1 MPQAVDSEAP
11 FAELKCEP
19 QEGTPANTYYSIDV
33 ECVATGK
40 LHGDR
45 AVAQVA
51 LVDQWENVI
60 LNIYVKPDKPITSYL
75 YDLTGLTPEILE
87 NGKDLD
93 EAKKMLLAALPADC
107 TLVGQ
112 NILMDV
118 QWMGLKEG
126 EDFSGMQDLAG
137 LFRVYNERFKGWSY
151 HSLQHKAKCLLG
163 LDHTTLGSK
172 THNAATD
179 AIMSMRLYWLFRH
192 LETHSDELR
201 VSQQTLLTAPSTPS
215 FATLNAEYEG
225 VCMGNRKTCVCGAPF
240 FF

>member
-1 MPQAVDSEAP
+1 VGSDAP
-11 FAELKCEP
+11 FAELKLSP
-19 QEGTPANTYYSIDV
+19 VEGTTENTYYSIDV

-40 LHGDR
+40 CHGDR
-45 AVAQVA
+45 GVAQVA

-60 LNIYVKPDKPITSYL
+60 LNIYVKPDKPVVSYL
-75 YDLTGLTPEILE
+75 YDLTGLSASLLE
-87 NGKDLD
+87 TGKDFD
-93 EAKKMLLAALPADC
+93 EAKKMILAALPADAI
-107 TLVGQ
+107 LVGQ
-112 NILMDV
+112 NILADV

-137 LFRVYNERFKGWSY
+137 LFRVHNERFKGWSY

-163 LDHTTLGSK
+163 LDHVTLGSK

-192 LETHSDELR
+192 LESHSDDLR
-201 VSQQTLLTAPSTPS
+201 ISQQTLLTAPATPS